1 MLSTTK
7 EFLALNLSDD
17 LREIV
22 LDLNEKDWGI
32 LRTVKPYVAQQELF
46 IGHDDYYPIVYEKN
60 GIFLHDPLLK
70 RYINKDIKKFLQ
82 CLSAYEMYGKEVQN
96 VIGED
101 EQLCVVNH
109 YIDIFNQID
118 ATCRIN
124 ENNFWSIISDQM
136 EEGNL

>member
-32 LRTVKPYVAQQELF
+32 LRTVKPYVAKKKLF
-46 IGHDDYYPIVYEKN
+46 IGHDYYPIVYEKN

-70 RYINKDIKKFLQ
+70 RYINQDIKKFLQ

-101 EQLCVVNH
+101 EQLRVVNH
-109 YIDIFNQID
+109 YINIFNQID
-118 ATCRIN
+118 ATCRID
-124 ENNFWSIISDQM
+124 ENNYWSIIFDQM